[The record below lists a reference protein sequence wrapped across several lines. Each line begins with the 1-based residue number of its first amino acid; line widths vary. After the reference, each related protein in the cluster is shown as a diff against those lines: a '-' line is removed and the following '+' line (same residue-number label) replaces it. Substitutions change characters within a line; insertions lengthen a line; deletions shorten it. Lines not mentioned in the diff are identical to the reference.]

1 MPRTAISHKT
11 TSKAS
16 ASAVSGK
23 RAGVQSHR
31 LRGGRDPQASSPLSK
46 TTANTPSPG
55 ACGCHTPRR
64 GSQRPKPAIKRD
76 NCRPTLIPPGTAEV
90 TADGMIRI
98 AGADLDWA
106 DLIVCCIR
114 VNALTRTLTL
124 KHGPTHII
132 CAAGH
137 SGLIHARRE
146 LLAIGARITLAR
158 DPVSAKVTRH
168 TDGHTRWLTVRFA
181 PEAMKRKVRKNK
193 SHHPHSGDPS

>member
-1 MPRTAISHKT
+1 MRTAISHKT

-16 ASAVSGK
+16 ACAVSGK

-31 LRGGRDPQASSPLSK
+31 LRGGRDPQASTPKNSAPSAVISPPNPGLL
-46 TTANTPSPG
+46 TPG
-55 ACGCHTPRR
+55 V
-64 GSQRPKPAIKRD
+64 
-76 NCRPTLIPPGTAEV
+76 AEV

-106 DLIVCCIR
+106 DLIVCCVR

-124 KHGPTHII
+124 KHGHAGGTHPI

-146 LLAIGARITLAR
+146 LLTIGALITLAS
-158 DPVSAKVTRH
+158 DPVAAKVTRH

-181 PEAMKRKVRKNK
+181 PEAMKRKALKNK
-193 SHHPHSGDPS
+193 SHHTHPEPSNQGATA